1 MNYEQ
6 KVELAKKVAPKNK
19 ISIKEVLSIID
30 ELLISLK
37 NVKTLDNSIDITIDE
52 EYLESAIWIKTVMG
66 EL

>member
-6 KVELAKKVAPKNK
+6 KIELAKKVAPKNK
-19 ISIKEVLSIID
+19 ISIEEVLSIID
-30 ELLISLK
+30 ELLRGLE